1 MALADQIQF
10 FAATDTGRKRAHN
23 EDNFL
28 VDRELGLYVVADGM
42 GGHAAGEIASAIAV
56 RAVHEVLSAQREM
69 LQDRATRGPQSEIS
83 SKQLL
88 SLLDYAIQT
97 ASQRIYGEARTDAR
111 KRGMGTTVSMLLI
124 VNSHGYV
131 AHVGDSRIY
140 LVRDGQPQQV
150 TEDHTVANELLRL
163 GMVTRDQLDKV
174 PRKNA
179 ITRAVG
185 VYQHAEVDTLTLEV
199 LPKDQFLL
207 ASDGLCG
214 YFDDTGEDIG
224 RFLAPGDGDQVVKG
238 LIDFANDHGGKDNI
252 TAVLVRLGGGDNSD
266 SLRAR
271 RLQLKREMLAAMP
284 LFSRLSERE
293 LLRVM
298 QVADVY
304 EYEPGEVVV
313 HEGEHGERMFVTLQ
327 GKLSVSTNNQTVAEI
342 GPGEHFGEMAL
353 IRSRPRSAT
362 IRALV
367 RSEVITLK
375 RGDFFEIIRTEP
387 HIAVKLLW
395 QFLGVIANRLE
406 IANRDVSKARAGER
420 PPDRPWVDDEPSLDP
435 FAQPVGLSRLSFH
448 PPLQRDL
455 EALAGLADASFDDAP
470 ALAQRLDDT
479 PSLSAPSLDAA
490 PALAAR
496 RAPSFENAPAM
507 AERLDVDMDRALADQ
522 ALAET
527 PRRHDLADAPPAPSS
542 PEPFDAR
549 STLPRESMARES
561 MARESVAREGSKRTT
576 QVMDQI
582 DEEELLAKRKTLP
595 GPGARLAPRRERH
608 STLKS
613 HESRRD
619 PLTGIQQPSPPSV
632 PYARPPISRP
642 GTATVPDGMLRRAR
656 EEGVSEHTTHP
667 EGPLRGPPS
676 EPSGVHADAAA
687 AGMGGVD
694 RSRMPTVRSGV
705 VATSADSHPELAVP
719 SEDSYPRPA
728 DALAVPVPPTAGEP
742 AAEGDA
748 PDSLSLDD
756 DEALD
761 RKKTVAFAGRGKEG
775 FRPTKRTIPLE
786 PPDALRS
793 ELDALRKEFKERL
806 KLSRKARKQQDSD

>member
-28 VDRELGLYVVADGM
+28 VDRDLGLYVVADGM

-56 RAVHEVLSAQREM
+56 RAVHEVLSGQREM
-69 LQDRATRGPQSEIS
+69 LLDRATRGPQSEIS

-111 KRGMGTTVSMLLI
+111 KRGMGTTISLLLI

-140 LVRDGQPQQV
+140 LVRDGVPQQI

-214 YFDDTGEDIG
+214 YLDDTGEDLG

-238 LIDFANDHGGKDNI
+238 LIDFANENGGKDNI

-284 LFSRLSERE
+284 LFSRLNERE

-304 EYEPGEVVV
+304 EYEPGEIVV

-327 GKLSVSTNNQTVAEI
+327 GKLSVSTNNQTMAEI

-362 IRALV
+362 VRAVV

-406 IANRDVSKARAGER
+406 LANRDLSKARGEAR
-420 PPDRPWVDDEPSLDP
+420 HPDRPWVDDEPSLDP
-435 FAQPVGLSRLSFH
+435 FAQPVAGISRLSFH
-448 PPLQRDL
+448 PPLERDL
-455 EALAGLADASFDDAP
+455 EALVAMADASFDDAP
-470 ALAQRLDDT
+470 AQQAED
-479 PSLSAPSLDAA
+479 SPSLDAA
-490 PALAAR
+490 PALAQR

-507 AERLDVDMDRALADQ
+507 AERLDVDLDR

-527 PRRHDLADAPPAPSS
+527 PRRPELAEAVAKATKD
-542 PEPFDAR
+542 EPFDAR
-549 STLPRESMARES
+549 STRPRDPSR
-561 MARESVAREGSKRTT
+561 RTT

-582 DEEELLAKRKTLP
+582 DEEELLAKKKTLP
-595 GPGARLAPRRERH
+595 GPRAQLRRERH
-608 STLKS
+608 ATLKS
-613 HESRRD
+613 NE
-619 PLTGIQQPSPPSV
+619 PPAVSSSV
-632 PYARPPISRP
+632 VARP

-656 EEGVSEHTTHP
+656 EGGSPEHATLPDGLMARGKAVAAPP
-667 EGPLRGPPS
+667 E
-676 EPSGVHADAAA
+676 SGN
-687 AGMGGVD
+687 
-694 RSRMPTVRSGV
+694 PI
-705 VATSADSHPELAVP
+705 SAHGTARAPQSVEIDERQ
-719 SEDSYPRPA
+719 SEDSLPG
-728 DALAVPVPPTAGEP
+728 DAAS
-742 AAEGDA
+742 A
-748 PDSLSLDD
+748 PDSSSLDED
-756 DEALD
+756 DDALD
-761 RKKTVAFAGRGKEG
+761 RKKTVAFAGRGKG
-775 FRPTKRTIPLE
+775 PPNDGQFRPTKRTIPLE

-806 KLSRKARKQQDSD
+806 KQSRKARNKQDSD